1 MNQPSSRSSSLPI
14 WTTLVFAGWL
24 LSFLF
29 SCQQPRQGSEQTEAA
44 TNDTTALMN
53 NFLTGL
59 WSVDSQNFLN
69 NEGFYLQPD
78 GRLSLVASEAQGEW
92 RLMGRDTLYLNVHN
106 WSPDPLEY
114 FFILDSLDPQ
124 FMILRDTTGQTVY
137 RKVPYGTNAE
147 GIVLNG
153 FMGTLDRQLNAKEYR
168 FDLPSAKRIKLELKS
183 AFAGISFRVFDGEH
197 ELTAAPVKSWDA
209 ILIRSGQYRAVV
221 AIDDPRR
228 LSEDRI
234 EFDLKV
240 YGY

>member
-1 MNQPSSRSSSLPI
+1 M
-14 WTTLVFAGWL
+14 
-24 LSFLF
+24 
-29 SCQQPRQGSEQTEAA
+29 
-44 TNDTTALMN
+44 
-53 NFLTGL
+53 

-92 RLMGRDTLYLNVHN
+92 RLMGRDTLYLKVHN

-153 FMGTLDRQLNAKEYR
+153 FMGSLNRQLNAKEYR
-168 FDLPSAKRIKLELKS
+168 FDLPSAKRIKLEIQS
-183 AFAGISFRVFDGEH
+183 AFAGISFRVFDGDQ

-209 ILIRSGQYRAVV
+209 ILIRSGQYKALV
-221 AIDDPRR
+221 ALDDPFQ
-228 LSEDRI
+228 LKEDRV
-234 EFDLKV
+234 EFELKV
-240 YGY
+240 VGY